1 MGTSIIIT
9 ATASAATA
17 PPSTTSAVSAA
28 RGKNDRWAAG
38 FVFIRRTGSACEREI
53 NEVGIGDLA
62 GDVFD
67 NKTLVA
73 VMVAW

>member
-1 MGTSIIIT
+1 METSIIIT
-9 ATASAATA
+9 ATPAASA
-17 PPSTTSAVSAA
+17 PPATTSAFSAA

-53 NEVGIGDLA
+53 YEVGIGDLA
-62 GDVFD
+62 GDVID